1 MLYGLIYDAEGLCTE
16 TEGFFTDYYSNH
28 LRPNWGLVLGDKNI
42 AWGSPVINVA
52 LIFNLITAFY
62 IPLLCWGIL
71 RGNRPRLWLFTI
83 PILVAIRLW
92 IDTFT

>member
-1 MLYGLIYDAEGLCTE
+1 MTLKDAVLKPKDFLLAITAIIL
-16 TEGFFTDYYSNH
+16 GFIGAWY
-28 LRPNWGLVLGDKNI
+28 WGIKNI
-42 AWGSPVINVA
+42 AWGSPVINSA